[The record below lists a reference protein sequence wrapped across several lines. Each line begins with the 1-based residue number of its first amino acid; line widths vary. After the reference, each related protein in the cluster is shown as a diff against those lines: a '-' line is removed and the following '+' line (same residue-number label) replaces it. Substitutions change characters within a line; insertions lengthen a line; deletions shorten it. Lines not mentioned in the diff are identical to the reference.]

1 MTKVDEQPKPDLH
14 EDMKIEEVG
23 DDEIPELE
31 DAPQRVD
38 PTEQK
43 TQTTTTRT
51 EKKSKK
57 AMTKL
62 GLEPF
67 NGVTSIQIKQ
77 SQVRN
82 STFLFFRF
90 SLQFNNLKYI
100 KWDTVKLL

>member
-38 PTEQK
+38 PSEQK
-43 TQTTTTRT
+43 TQPTMTTRT

-67 NGVTSIQIKQ
+67 NGVQSVQIKQ
-77 SQVRN
+77 SQVRILKLIFPSDSLYN
-82 STFLFFRF
+82 STTR
-90 SLQFNNLKYI
+90 SI
-100 KWDTVKLL
+100 